1 MIKKKNKVENGE
13 IKSILSSE
21 LKIEG
26 NIFATGKVRIDGEV
40 LGDVSGDFIIFGE
53 SSKIKGNVKAKRVIL
68 MGSVEGDVEAT
79 EVEIKSSAKV
89 KGNLSVKELSIES
102 GASVEGAVKSG
113 KFLEGQ
119 SGRPEKK

>member
-1 MIKKKNKVENGE
+1 MIKKKDRVESGE

-21 LKIEG
+21 LRIEG

-68 MGSVEGDVEAT
+68 MGSVEGDVEAA
-79 EVEIKSSAKV
+79 EAEIKSSAKV
-89 KGNLSVKELSIES
+89 KGNLTVKELSVER
-102 GASVEGAVKSG
+102 GASIEGAVKSG
-113 KFLEGQ
+113 NFLEGQ
-119 SGRPEKK
+119 SGSPEKK